1 MQIIVAGCGKV
12 GSQFARIMSEE
23 GHEIAVVDSSSENFK
38 LLGSGFHGVTVLGV
52 PIDEDVLKEAGIE
65 SADGFAAVTP
75 DDNINMMACQIAKEI
90 FRVPRIFARI
100 QDPVKEQVFYQFGVH
115 TVCPTDMA
123 VQEFRALMMGESSTK
138 THFIDNTGIEFIYE
152 RIRDKDTGKL
162 MRDISLPKNAHLLG
176 VMKDGQ
182 LNFYNPAAK
191 LEFDDELV
199 IVSKI

>member
-12 GSQFARIMSEE
+12 GSRFAMLMEEE
-23 GHEIAVVDSSSENFK
+23 GHEIAVVDSSSDNFK
-38 LLGSGFHGVTVLGV
+38 LLGVNFRGVTILGV

-65 SADGFAAVTP
+65 SADGFAALTP

-90 FRVPRIFARI
+90 FHVPRIFARI

-123 VQEFRALMMGESSTK
+123 VQEFRALMLGECSTS
-138 THFIDNTGIEFIYE
+138 TYFIDNTGIEFVYE
-152 RIRDKDTGKL
+152 RVRDKDAGKL
-162 MRDISLPKNAHLLG
+162 MRDLSVPRNAHLMGLVRNG
-176 VMKDGQ
+176 E
-182 LNFYNPAAK
+182 LSFYNPSMK

-199 IVSKI
+199 FAAQI

>member
-23 GHEIAVVDSSSENFK
+23 GHEVAVVDSSVENLK
-38 LLGSGFHGVTVLGV
+38 LLGPSFHGVTVLGV

-123 VQEFRALMMGESSTK
+123 VQEFHALMMGEGSAKTFFVDST
-138 THFIDNTGIEFIYE
+138 GMELIYE
-152 RIRDKDTGKL
+152 RVRDKDAGKL
-162 MRDISLPKNAHLLG
+162 MRDITVPKSTHLLG
-176 VMKDGQ
+176 VMKDGE
-182 LNFYNPAAK
+182 LLFYSPNIK

>member
-23 GHEIAVVDSSSENFK
+23 GHEIAVVDSSNENLK
-38 LLGSGFHGVTVLGV
+38 LLGSSFHGVTILGV
-52 PIDEDVLKEAGIE
+52 PIDEDVLKAAGIE

-90 FRVPRIFARI
+90 FHVPRIFARI

-123 VQEFRALMMGESSTK
+123 VREFRALMLGECSTN
-138 THFIDNTGIEFIYE
+138 TCFIDNTGIEFIYE
-152 RIRDKDTGKL
+152 RVRDKDAGKL
-162 MRDISLPKNAHLLG
+162 LRDLAVPRNTHLLG
-176 VMKDGQ
+176 VLKNGE
-182 LNFYNPAAK
+182 LNFYNHALR

-199 IVSKI
+199 FISKL

>member
-1 MQIIVAGCGKV
+1 
-12 GSQFARIMSEE
+12 MSEE
-23 GHEIAVVDSSSENFK
+23 GHEISVVDSSRENFK
-38 LLGSGFHGVTVLGV
+38 LLGSSFHGVTVLGV

-90 FRVPRIFARI
+90 FHVPRIFARI

-115 TVCPTDMA
+115 TVCPTDMT
-123 VQEFRALMMGESSTK
+123 VQEFRALMMGECSSK
-138 THFIDNTGIEFIYE
+138 ACYLDNTGIEFLYE
-152 RIRDKDTGKL
+152 RIGDKDVGKL
-162 MRDISLPKNAHLLG
+162 MRDISVPKNAHLLG

-199 IVSKI
+199 IISKI